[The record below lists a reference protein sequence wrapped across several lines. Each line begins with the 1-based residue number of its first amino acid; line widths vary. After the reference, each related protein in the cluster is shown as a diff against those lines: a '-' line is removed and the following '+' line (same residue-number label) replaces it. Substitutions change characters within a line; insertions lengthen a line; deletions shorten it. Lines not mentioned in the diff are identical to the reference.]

1 MLSSDPLSRP
11 ASSPRPESLRSTTAT
26 TSIDFG
32 SGRCGDRG
40 GLVVERNASQASL
53 ISGPAG
59 ITLFRES
66 STEPGLHYRNGE
78 MLLTLWGDNLTL
90 EQGRN
95 TLRCIRTDQA

>member
-1 MLSSDPLSRP
+1 MISLTLAPLL
-11 ASSPRPESLRSTTAT
+11 AMSSPWWEDYEVRERFL
-26 TSIDFG
+26 
-32 SGRCGDRG
+32 CGDRG

-66 STEPGLHYRNGE
+66 STEPGLRYRNGE
-78 MLLTLWGDNLTL
+78 MLLVLWGDNLTL
-90 EQGRN
+90 EQGRS

>member
-1 MLSSDPLSRP
+1 MISLILVPLL
-11 ASSPRPESLRSTTAT
+11 AMTSPWWEDYEVRERFL
-26 TSIDFG
+26 
-32 SGRCGDRG
+32 CGDRG